1 MRRGDGKVMTDA
13 TIRGDIHG
21 VAAAMTINGRGCA
34 AAPRTR
40 EKHGSLDRVLVFQSK
55 AKQTRADQAD
65 RSAIACRGV
74 MNSCWDDRKGVF
86 CQLIYYCAFRSPKRL
101 FLGCGYPADV
111 PASTQPVARRCVY
124 VSITALKNMS

>member
-1 MRRGDGKVMTDA
+1 MTDA

-21 VAAAMTINGRGCA
+21 GAAAMTMNGRGCA

-40 EKHGSLDRVLVFQSK
+40 EKRGSLDRVLVFQR
-55 AKQTRADQAD
+55 AKQSRPEQTRADQAD

-74 MNSCWDDRKGVF
+74 MNSCWDDRKGVC

-101 FLGCGYPADV
+101 FLGCEYPADV
-111 PASTQPVARRCVY
+111 PASTQPVSRRCVY
-124 VSITALKNMS
+124 VSTTALKNIS